1 MKKKTISLILSAVLM
16 LSVIPP
22 IAAETVPQENETA
35 AATEPAQPTE
45 AATEIPTEPAT
56 EPETQLP
63 TQPTAEAMTD
73 VVRVQN
79 APAATGTDEGEK
91 PLPYSRPRS

>member
-1 MKKKTISLILSAVLM
+1 M

-63 TQPTAEAMTD
+63 TDPAAEAPTD
-73 VVRVQN
+73 VVRAQN
-79 APAATGTDEGEK
+79 TPSVTGTDDGEE
-91 PLPYSRPRS
+91 PSPMLATRS